1 MNSLLTSVLRL
12 PTLKQHLQPTGMQYI
27 GLDQQ
32 IRKNNLNSFILLI
45 AFPVL
50 LLAMFYI
57 FFYFTASDMGVDA
70 NTMFIQTLPFVL
82 AGVGIWF
89 LIAWAGHSFFIRMA
103 TGSKS
108 LERTENKRVYNLVE
122 NLCISQGMPTPKIY
136 VIEDD
141 SLNAFASGIN
151 PKTYAISLSR
161 GIINKLDDDELEGVI
176 AHELT
181 HIRNK
186 DVRLLIISIIFV
198 GIFAFL
204 AEMAFRSI
212 RFVGGGRKSKSD
224 SKGGAGAI
232 ILIAIVITAVAYLIS
247 ILLRFGISRR
257 REYLADAGA
266 AEMTKKPYALA
277 NALRKVSADP
287 FIEAVESRDVAQL
300 FIGNPQPS
308 AHKSASWDNMF
319 ATHPPIE
326 KRIQLL
332 EQFV

>member
-1 MNSLLTSVLRL
+1 
-12 PTLKQHLQPTGMQYI
+12 MQYI

-32 IRKNNLNSFILLI
+32 IRRNNFNSFLLLI
-45 AFPVL
+45 AFPL
-50 LLAMFYI
+50 LLLGMFYL
-57 FFYFTASDMGVDA
+57 FFYFTASDMGSDA
-70 NTMFIQTLPFVL
+70 NTMFLQTMPFVL
-82 AGVGIWF
+82 AGVGVWF
-89 LIAWAGHSFFIRMA
+89 LIAWAGHSAFIRLA
-103 TGSKS
+103 TGSKP

-122 NLCISQGMPTPKIY
+122 NLCISQGMPTPKIF

-141 SLNAFASGIN
+141 SLNAFASGIG
-151 PKTYAISLSR
+151 PKTYSVSLSR

-176 AHELT
+176 AHELS

-186 DVRLLIISIIFV
+186 DVRLLIVSIIFV

-204 AEMAFRSI
+204 AEIAFRSL
-212 RFVGGGRKSKSD
+212 RVVGGGRKSSSKSD
-224 SKGGAGAI
+224 GKGSGAI

-247 ILLRFGISRR
+247 ILLRFGISRK

-319 ATHPPIE
+319 ATHPPID
-326 KRIQLL
+326 KRIALL